1 MRRVEVESVA
11 WQVGQVDS
19 LGGDGG
25 QDGVA
30 LAEEGVEGS
39 SQAVVVE
46 GVGGDVPEK
55 VGSGISGPGR
65 YVNEGSRL
73 AESGGEQ
80 EAEDLTVGEGQLRV
94 RR

>member
-1 MRRVEVESVA
+1 MRGVEVESVA
-11 WQVGQVDS
+11 WQVGQVQS
-19 LGGDGG
+19 LGSDRG

-30 LAEEGVEGS
+30 LGEEGVEGS
-39 SQAVVVE
+39 SQAVIVE
-46 GVGGDVPEK
+46 AVGGDIPEE

-73 AESGGEQ
+73 TESGGEQ
-80 EAEDLTVGEGQLRV
+80 EAEDLAVGESELRV